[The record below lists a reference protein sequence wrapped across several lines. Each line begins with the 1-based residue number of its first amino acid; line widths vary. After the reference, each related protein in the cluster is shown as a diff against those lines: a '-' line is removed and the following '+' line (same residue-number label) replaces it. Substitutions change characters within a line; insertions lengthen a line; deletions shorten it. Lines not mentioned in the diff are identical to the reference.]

1 MLSGRMRE
9 EGRQHPSGQ
18 GAATNSLKMTNGRK
32 LEWSDTQEVD
42 GQKLTTGMNLRMQ
55 DVNSDII
62 PSFVLPLY
70 PEKDISLLLTA
81 APCVLLLLNELH
93 TIPLMCCS
101 GGASDAAANGGTLS
115 VEPR

>member
-9 EGRQHPSGQ
+9 EGREHPSGQ

-32 LEWSDTQEVD
+32 LEQSDKQEVD
-42 GQKLTTGMNLRMQ
+42 GQKLTTGMNVRMQ

-70 PEKDISLLLTA
+70 PERKTFSSCSLL
-81 APCVLLLLNELH
+81 PPVFY
-93 TIPLMCCS
+93 
-101 GGASDAAANGGTLS
+101 
-115 VEPR
+115 